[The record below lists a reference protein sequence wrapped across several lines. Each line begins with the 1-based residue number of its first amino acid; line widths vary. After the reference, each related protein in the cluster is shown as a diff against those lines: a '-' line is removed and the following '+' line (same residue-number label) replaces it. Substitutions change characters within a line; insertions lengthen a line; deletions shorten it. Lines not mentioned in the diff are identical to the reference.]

1 MGWVRAP
8 LWPDKQV
15 RTRYRGDVGVVEE
28 REVAVVVAS
37 EKRIVVEGACDV
49 VEDIGVEEVGA
60 VVGIVGAG
68 VVVIV
73 VNEVVGA

>member
-28 REVAVVVAS
+28 DEVAVVVAS
-37 EKRIVVEGACDV
+37 EKIIVAEGACNV
-49 VEDIGVEEVGA
+49 VEDFGLGRIPGYCKYTQIGAREIG
-60 VVGIVGAG
+60 G
-68 VVVIV
+68 
-73 VNEVVGA
+73 